1 LKWICP
7 FYRGNPS
14 PRPTWS
20 VLKKTVEWFAWIANL
35 HDMRH
40 LRVLRAVVL
49 FGCAW
54 LQAQPPMPV
63 PPVTLVGA
71 TTIIP
76 STVEPPVSSA
86 AVAPTPLMVINDP
99 RWNDPT
105 AIDVTRPRSAR
116 PTAGLSSVSIRAV
129 AGDGANSLIAGAMVQ
144 GSGTLPM
151 LVRAIGPGLA
161 NFGITNWLRHP
172 TLEIYR
178 GDSLS
183 ARTNTLGTGVTAASP
198 YVGAFAPLESSAG
211 GAASDVGLV
220 GQAAGGALTAIC
232 SAAPNEPGVALV
244 ELYDATAAPT
254 ATSARVVS
262 LSGRARV
269 AAGEELIVVGFVVT
283 GEGYVQLLLRGVGP
297 TLAQFGVADFLPD
310 PTIALYAGNTLIA
323 ANDNW
328 RDGDANAAG
337 RLQDAARSVGDFDLA
352 SANDAALLVTLPAGT
367 YTLQVR
373 GAAGQSG
380 VALAEIYQVAS
391 DDFDAASATNTVGL
405 DLYRQLA
412 PANPGQNL
420 IISPYSIES
429 ALSLAYAGADG
440 VTRSEMAQT
449 LRLPSDNARL
459 QSGFAALRTA
469 LQLSADQSI
478 APANARTQAGLP
490 TDAIAWQMANRL
502 FGQQGYA
509 FRDSFLT
516 LMQDG
521 FAAPFQALDFLTDAE
536 SARLTINAWVEYQT
550 RQKIL
555 DLIPAGGVNRTTR
568 LVLVNALYLKASWA
582 TQFGRPATVPRAF
595 YFTPDSSSD
604 VPTMQ
609 LTTDLGYATADGFT
623 VVALDYLGGG
633 LQFVIVLPDASQT
646 VDTVAARLT
655 PAHFAQWANLKKDST
670 KNVALYLPKFKVA
683 GGSIPLGPAL
693 RALGMKSAFD
703 VPAGSANFSGI
714 APRQSNDYLAI
725 SDVFHQTYVAVDEEG
740 TEAAAATAVVM
751 ASVTSVTITDPPIEV
766 HVDRPFLF
774 VIQDRASG
782 ACLFLGRITNPQ

>member
-1 LKWICP
+1 
-7 FYRGNPS
+7 
-14 PRPTWS
+14 
-20 VLKKTVEWFAWIANL
+20 
-35 HDMRH
+35 
-40 LRVLRAVVL
+40 
-49 FGCAW
+49 
-54 LQAQPPMPV
+54 MPV
-63 PPVTLVGA
+63 SPVTSVGA
-71 TTIIP
+71 TT
-76 STVEPPVSSA
+76 STSATVETSVSSA
-86 AVAPTPLMVINDP
+86 TIAPTALMVINDP

-105 AIDVTRPRSAR
+105 AIDVTRPRSSR
-116 PTAGLSSVSIRAV
+116 PTAALSSVSIRAV
-129 AGDGANSLIAGAMVQ
+129 AGAGANSLIAGAQVQ
-144 GSGTLPM
+144 GSGMLPM

-178 GDSLS
+178 GDTLA
-183 ARTNTLGTGVTAASP
+183 ARTNTLGTGVAAASP

-211 GAASDVGLV
+211 VAASDVGLV
-220 GQAAGGALTAIC
+220 GQAAGGAMTAIC

-262 LSGRARV
+262 LSGRARI
-269 AAGEELIVVGFVVT
+269 AAGDDLIIVGFVVT

-310 PTIALYAGNTLIA
+310 PVIALYAGNTLIA

-328 RDGDANAAG
+328 RDGDVSAAG
-337 RLQDAARSVGDFDLA
+337 RLQDAARSVGAFDLA

-380 VALAEIYQVAS
+380 VALAEIYQVGS
-391 DDFDAASATNTVGL
+391 DDFDAASATNAVGL
-405 DLYRQLA
+405 DLYRQLGSA
-412 PANPGQNL
+412 GPGQNL

-440 VTRSEMAQT
+440 VTRSEMAQA
-449 LRLPSDNARL
+449 LRLPFDNARL
-459 QSGFAALRTA
+459 QSGFAALRNA

-478 APANARTQAGLP
+478 APANAHTRAGLP
-490 TDAIAWQMANRL
+490 TDAIAWQVANRL

-509 FRDSFLT
+509 FCDDFLK

-521 FAAPFQALDFLTDAE
+521 FAAPFQTLDFVTAAE
-536 SARLTINAWVEYQT
+536 SARLTINAWVEDQT

-555 DLIPAGGVNRTTR
+555 DLIPAGGVNRATR
-568 LVLVNALYLKASWA
+568 LVLVNALYLKAPWA
-582 TQFGRPATVPRAF
+582 MPFDKSATTPRAF
-595 YFTPDSSSD
+595 HFTPGSSSD
-604 VPTMQ
+604 VLTMQ
-609 LTTDLGYATADGFT
+609 FTADLGYTAADGFT

-655 PAHFAQWANLKKDST
+655 PAHFTQWANLKKDST
-670 KNVALYLPKFKVA
+670 KKVALYLPKFKVA
-683 GGSIPLGPAL
+683 GGTVPLGSAL
-693 RALGMKSAFD
+693 CALGMKSAFD
-703 VPAGSANFSGI
+703 LPVGSANFAGI
-714 APRQSNDYLAI
+714 APRQPDNYLKI
-725 SDVFHQTYVAVDEEG
+725 SEVFHQTYVAVDEEG
-740 TEAAAATAVVM
+740 TEAAAATAVAM
-751 ASVTSVTITDPPIEV
+751 AGTTSIVITDPPVEV

-774 VIQDRASG
+774 AIQDRASG
-782 ACLFLGRITNPQ
+782 ACLFLGRIANPQ

>member
-1 LKWICP
+1 
-7 FYRGNPS
+7 
-14 PRPTWS
+14 
-20 VLKKTVEWFAWIANL
+20 
-35 HDMRH
+35 
-40 LRVLRAVVL
+40 
-49 FGCAW
+49 
-54 LQAQPPMPV
+54 
-63 PPVTLVGA
+63 
-71 TTIIP
+71 
-76 STVEPPVSSA
+76 
-86 AVAPTPLMVINDP
+86 MVINDP

-105 AIDVTRPRSAR
+105 AIDVTRPRSSR

-129 AGDGANSLIAGAMVQ
+129 AGDGVNSLVAGAQVQ

-161 NFGITNWLRHP
+161 NFGITNWLHHP
-172 TLEIYR
+172 TLDVYR
-178 GDSLS
+178 ADMLA
-183 ARTNTLGTGVTAASP
+183 ARTTILGTGVAAASS
-198 YVGAFAPLESSAG
+198 YVGTFAPLDGSAG
-211 GAASDVGLV
+211 VVTGDAGLV

-232 SAAPNEPGVALV
+232 SAAPNEPGVVLV

-254 ATSARVVS
+254 ATSARVVGF
-262 LSGRARV
+262 SGRAHV
-269 AAGEELIVVGFVVT
+269 AAGEELIIVGFVVT
-283 GEGYVQLLLRGVGP
+283 GDGYVNLLLRGVGP
-297 TLAQFGVADFLPD
+297 TLAQFGVADFLSD
-310 PTIALYAGNTLIA
+310 PVIALYSGNTLIA

-328 RDGDANAAG
+328 QDGDASVAG
-337 RLQDAARSVGDFDLA
+337 RVQDAARSVGDFDLA

-391 DDFDAASATNTVGL
+391 ADFDAASATNAVGL

-412 PANPGQNL
+412 AAGPGQNL

-429 ALSLAYAGADG
+429 ALGLAYAGADG
-440 VTRSEMAQT
+440 VTRSEMAQA
-449 LRLPSDNARL
+449 LRLPFDNAQL
-459 QSGFAALRTA
+459 QSGFAALRNA

-478 APANARTQAGLP
+478 APANARTRAGLP
-490 TDAIAWQMANRL
+490 TDAIAWQVANRL

-521 FAAPFQALDFLTDAE
+521 FAAPFQTLDFVTAAE
-536 SARLTINAWVEYQT
+536 SARLTINAWVDQQT
-550 RQKIL
+550 QHKIL
-555 DLIPAGGVNRTTR
+555 DLIPVGGVNRDTR

-582 TQFGRPATVPRAF
+582 TQFERPATLPRAF
-595 YFTPDSSSD
+595 HFTPGSSSD

-609 LTTDLGYATADGFT
+609 LTTDLGYAAGDGFT

-646 VDTVAARLT
+646 VDSVAARLT
-655 PAHFAQWANLKKDST
+655 PAHFAQWANLKRDST
-670 KNVALYLPKFKVA
+670 KKVALYLPKFKVA
-683 GGSIPLGPAL
+683 AGTVPLGPAL

-703 VPAGSANFSGI
+703 VPEGSANFAGI
-714 APRQSNDYLAI
+714 APRQPDNYLKI
-725 SDVFHQTYVAVDEEG
+725 SEVFHQTYVAVDEEG
-740 TEAAAATAVVM
+740 TEAAAATAVVI
-751 ASVTSVTITDPPIEV
+751 ASVTSVMPTDPPVEV

-774 VIQDRASG
+774 AIQDRASG

>member
-1 LKWICP
+1 
-7 FYRGNPS
+7 
-14 PRPTWS
+14 
-20 VLKKTVEWFAWIANL
+20 
-35 HDMRH
+35 MRH
-40 LRVLRAVVL
+40 LRVLSAVVL

-54 LQAQPPMPV
+54 LQAQPAMSAS
-63 PPVTLVGA
+63 PVTSVGA
-71 TTIIP
+71 TTSIS
-76 STVEPPVSSA
+76 STVEPSFLSS
-86 AVAPTPLMVINDP
+86 AVAPTALMVINDP

-105 AIDVTRPRSAR
+105 AIDVTRPHSSL

-129 AGDGANSLIAGAMVQ
+129 AGDGVNSLIAGAIVQ

-178 GDSLS
+178 GNTLA
-183 ARTNTLGTGVTAASP
+183 ARTNTLGAGVTAASP
-198 YVGAFAPLESSAG
+198 YLGAFAPRESSAG
-211 GAASDVGLV
+211 VATSDVGLV
-220 GQAAGGALTAIC
+220 GQASGGVMSAIC
-232 SAAPNEPGVALV
+232 SAASNEPGVALV

-254 ATSARVVS
+254 ATSARVVG

-269 AAGEELIVVGFVVT
+269 AAGEELIIAGFVVA
-283 GEGYVQLLLRGVGP
+283 GEGYVKLLLRGVGP

-337 RLQDAARSVGDFDLA
+337 RLQDAARSVGDFDLT
-352 SANDAALLVTLPAGT
+352 SANDAALLVTLPAGI
-367 YTLQVR
+367 YTLLVR

-380 VALAEIYQVAS
+380 VALAEIYQVGN
-391 DDFDAASATNTVGL
+391 DDFDAADATNTVGL

-412 PANPGQNL
+412 PAAPGQNL

-440 VTRSEMAQT
+440 VTRSEMAQA

-459 QSGFAALRTA
+459 QSGFAALRNA

-478 APANARTQAGLP
+478 APANARTRGGLP
-490 TDAIAWQMANRL
+490 TDAIAWHVANRL

-521 FAAPFQALDFLTDAE
+521 FAAPFQTLNFRTDAE
-536 SARLTINAWVEYQT
+536 SARLTINAWVEDQT

-555 DLIPAGGVNRTTR
+555 DLIPAGGVSSATR
-568 LVLVNALYLKASWA
+568 LVLVNAFYLKAPWA
-582 TQFGRPATVPRAF
+582 TQFERPATMPRAF
-595 YFTPDSSSD
+595 YLTPGSSSD

-609 LTTDLGYATADGFT
+609 LTTDLGYAAADGFT
-623 VVALDYLGGG
+623 AVALDYLGGG

-655 PAHFAQWANLKKDST
+655 PAHFAQWANLKRDST
-670 KNVALYLPKFKVA
+670 KKVALYLPKFKVA
-683 GGSIPLGPAL
+683 GGSVPLGSAL
-693 RALGMKSAFD
+693 SALGMKSAFD
-703 VPAGSANFSGI
+703 LPVGSANFAGI
-714 APRQSNDYLAI
+714 APRQPDDYLKI

-751 ASVTSVTITDPPIEV
+751 MTTTSITNTEPPVEV